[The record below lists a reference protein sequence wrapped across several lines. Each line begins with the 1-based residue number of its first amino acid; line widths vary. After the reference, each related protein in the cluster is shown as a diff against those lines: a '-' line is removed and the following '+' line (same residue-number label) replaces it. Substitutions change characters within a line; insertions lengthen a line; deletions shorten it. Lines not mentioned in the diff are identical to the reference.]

1 MKVISANLEQTQNN
15 KKTNPRPISFEDFIW
30 QEEIKKILKTAILSA
45 KKRNDSLGHI
55 LLSWDSWFWKTTIA
69 QIIANQLWKNIKI
82 ITAYAMEKPADMISV
97 LNQLEQNDILF
108 IDEIHRLKPKIEEIL
123 YIAMEDFRVDIIVND
138 ENMSIPLNKFTLI
151 WATNKL
157 ENLSDAFKN
166 RFVYKFHLKPYN
178 LSEIKLI
185 LKFYLNQ
192 LWIKFT
198 QEWIDILSQ
207 KALPIPREIKNL
219 AIKIRDY
226 IVANNLS
233 NILNKS
239 TAEKIL
245 EKFELKDFWL
255 SELQKR
261 YLEILKEKQ
270 PVWIKTISALLNV
283 SDKVIEKDIEPL
295 LLNLKII
302 EKTPKGRKILKNII

>member
-302 EKTPKGRKILKNII
+302 EKTPKWRKILKNII